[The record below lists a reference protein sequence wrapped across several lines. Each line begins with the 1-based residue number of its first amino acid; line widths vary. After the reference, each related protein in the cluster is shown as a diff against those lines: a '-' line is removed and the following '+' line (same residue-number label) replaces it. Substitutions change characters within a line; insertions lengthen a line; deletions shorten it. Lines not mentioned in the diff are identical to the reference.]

1 MKNTL
6 DPKIDELI
14 HSLEGMTD
22 EELQHWGIKGM
33 RWGQRRYQN
42 KDGSLTPAGRKRYT
56 NPDGSLNE
64 KGKKYIAKEKE
75 RLEAEKKTIARQ
87 KRTNSAFD
95 QLDKMREKNE
105 SLKNGK
111 PKKSEDVDDDEPQTP
126 NKKSASELTD
136 KELQDKV
143 NRLRNEDAYKDL
155 SKKLG
160 YDDGPKTELDF
171 KIAEMEKQKKYLELQ
186 RDIKNLTPQK
196 VSRGKKILDTVMNK
210 VVEPAATEAGKR
222 LLSKYLNGAVDNL
235 FDKQTKKA
243 VSNVGNTLKDTAKTT
258 KDATEKAVEQERQ
271 KQAKKQAKQQAKA
284 EKKAAKKAEKYSE
297 AFEGTVEGVGTSSRK
312 TTSSK
317 SRSSDVIDAEWWS
330 PVSNTKVTSMTTSD
344 VSRGRSYVSDY
355 LGLPAPKDDD

>member
-1 MKNTL
+1 MENKL

-14 HSLEGMTD
+14 HSLEDMTD

-42 KDGSLTPAGRKRYT
+42 KDGSLTAAGRKRYT

-75 RLEAEKKTIARQ
+75 RLEAEKKVLDR
-87 KRTNSAFD
+87 KRRTDSKFD

-111 PKKSEDVDDDEPQTP
+111 NKKKEDSDDDADVTETKTSKKKST
-126 NKKSASELTD
+126 SELTD

-171 KIAEMEKQKKYLELQ
+171 KISEMEKRKKYLELQ
-186 RDIKNLTPQK
+186 RDINDLTPKK
-196 VSRGKKILDTVMNK
+196 VSKGKKIADTVMNK
-210 VVEPAATEAGKR
+210 IVEPAATDAGKK
-222 LLSKYLNGAVDNL
+222 LLSKFLNGAADTIY
-235 FDKQTKKA
+235 DKY
-243 VSNVGNTLKDTAKTT
+243 
-258 KDATEKAVEQERQ
+258 
-271 KQAKKQAKQQAKA
+271 AKK
-284 EKKAAKKAEKYSE
+284 
-297 AFEGTVEGVGTSSRK
+297 GT
-312 TTSSK
+312 
-317 SRSSDVIDAEWWS
+317 
-330 PVSNTKVTSMTTSD
+330 
-344 VSRGRSYVSDY
+344 
-355 LGLPAPKDDD
+355 